1 MRKNKLVVL
10 HMGSD
15 IRIPSN
21 GIITVMKMILSSSIL
36 SEKYDLCTIPFS
48 FPTLS
53 RYHKVLGSIKAIP
66 AFLMTVKKIHIVHI
80 HHSTG
85 FNFYMTGFFVF
96 LSNVLKKKIVLHN
109 HGADFKE
116 FFYGQKTFGQ
126 WCIKKTFEH
135 ASAVIL
141 LSLSWQQWHAQNI
154 GTKPRWTVIPNP
166 TPLNQPDAPCRI
178 MPDVGIVLY
187 MSRLETRKGVYDLL
201 DVIPRVVAEIPTI
214 TFVFAGDGDLD
225 AVREKIEELN
235 IRENVKLLGW
245 VEKERKVDVLNNA
258 DIFILPSYNEGLPMA
273 LLEAMS
279 FGIPS
284 IATSVGGIPELI
296 RDGENGI
303 IIHPGDKRQLADALL
318 ALARDKKRRAS
329 IGQEAFTTIKSSFS
343 ISEYHCKLATLYT
356 QIVNPKN

>member
-1 MRKNKLVVL
+1 
-10 HMGSD
+10 MGSD

-21 GIITVMKMILSSSIL
+21 GIITVMKMILSSSVL

-53 RYHKVLGSIKAIP
+53 WHHKILGAIKAIP
-66 AFLMTVKKIHIVHI
+66 TFLMTVKNVHIVHI

-85 FNFYMTGFFVF
+85 FNFIMTGLFVF
-96 LSNVLKKKIVLHN
+96 LGNVFNKKIVLHN

-126 WCIKKTFEH
+126 WCIKKTFES
-135 ASAVIL
+135 ADAVIL
-141 LSLSWQQWHAQNI
+141 LSMSWQQWHAQNI
-154 GTKPRWTVIPNP
+154 GVRPRWTVIPNP
-166 TPLNQPDAPCRI
+166 TPLNQPDTPCRI
-178 MPDVGIVLY
+178 RSEVSTVLY

-201 DVIPRVVAEIPTI
+201 EVIPRIVNEIPTI
-214 TFVFAGDGDLD
+214 TFVFAGDGDID
-225 AVREKIEELN
+225 AVREKIEELD
-235 IRENVKLLGW
+235 IKENVKLLGW
-245 VEKERKVDVLNNA
+245 VGKERKTDVLNNA

-303 IIHPGDKRQLADALL
+303 IIHPGDKRQLADSIL
-318 ALARDKKRRAS
+318 ALSRDKKWRVS
-329 IGQEAFTTIKSSFS
+329 IGQDAFTTIESSFS
-343 ISEYHCKLATLYT
+343 LSEYYCKLANLYE
-356 QIVNPKN
+356 QLVNLKI